1 LTGQCKEPRFPA
13 PGCAGRRLH
22 APRQSGGTSLPSAKS
37 LHPPRLRSS
46 ACNRCS
52 KGRIQVKPGR
62 SRGGFT
68 LVEMLVVLVIVALM
82 MALVGTSIS
91 RNISG
96 AEMRTAASKVAASL
110 RYTRTQAI
118 LTKSEQVFLVDAE
131 NLTYQAAEREA
142 QKLPEGMK
150 VELNTARSELTSETA
165 GGIRFYPDGGS
176 TGGNVRLE
184 ANGRIYRVNVA
195 WLTGEASVE
204 RPDD

>member
-1 LTGQCKEPRFPA
+1 
-13 PGCAGRRLH
+13 
-22 APRQSGGTSLPSAKS
+22 
-37 LHPPRLRSS
+37 LRDLK
-46 ACNRCS
+46 R
-52 KGRIQVKPGR
+52 
-62 SRGGFT
+62 GFT
-68 LVEMLVVLVIVALM
+68 LVEMMVVLVIVALM

-118 LTKSEQVFLVDAE
+118 LTKTEQVFLVDTE
-131 NLTYQAAEREA
+131 KHTYQGAESEVK
-142 QKLPEGMK
+142 QLPEGME

-176 TGGNVRLE
+176 TGGNVRLD
-184 ANGRIYRVNVA
+184 ANGRIYRINVA

-204 RPDD
+204 RPDEDE

>member
-1 LTGQCKEPRFPA
+1 LTGPCK
-13 PGCAGRRLH
+13 RRLLDNTT
-22 APRQSGGTSLPSAKS
+22 RSA
-37 LHPPRLRSS
+37 
-46 ACNRCS
+46 
-52 KGRIQVKPGR
+52 
-62 SRGGFT
+62 GGFT
-68 LVEMLVVLVIVALM
+68 LVELLVVLVIIALM
-82 MALVGTSIS
+82 LGLVGTSIS

-96 AEMRTAASKVAASL
+96 AEMRTAASKVAASM

-118 LTKSEQVFLVDAE
+118 LKKSEQVFLVDTENRTYRAGERDAE
-131 NLTYQAAEREA
+131 E
-142 QKLPEGMK
+142 LPEGMN

-176 TGGNVRLE
+176 TGGYVRLE